1 MKKKFE
7 VPPKDKRDWNTFTEQ
22 MGDVSPKNVDLVES
36 NILLKEIPKL
46 DLHGLS
52 LEKAHEKTEKFI
64 IESFNNK
71 YKKVLIVTGKGKR
84 SKAHENPYISEKL
97 SILKYSVPDYIRNN
111 KNLASKINKIT
122 DASLKE
128 GGEGA
133 IYIFFKNNKNL

>member
-71 YKKVLIVTGKGKR
+71 YKKVLI
-84 SKAHENPYISEKL
+84 
-97 SILKYSVPDYIRNN
+97 ILGSV
-111 KNLASKINKIT
+111 
-122 DASLKE
+122 
-128 GGEGA
+128 
-133 IYIFFKNNKNL
+133 